1 MLTVRDQI
9 QSRNLIHSII
19 LLLYIYIYIYIYILY
34 IIYTVGPTVTT
45 TVVKVV
51 ERK

>member
-19 LLLYIYIYIYIYILY
+19 LLLYIYIYIYILY